1 MSTEVKVPTLPES
14 VSDATVAKWHK
25 KAGDSVKRDENL
37 VDLET
42 DKVVLE
48 VPAPADGVLE
58 SIAAEEGE
66 TVNADDVLGKIAEG
80 ESGDDSSDD
89 SESESESDDDKERK
103 KKSSNGEKSED
114 DEKSKGKDKEKEK
127 EKEKDKDKDKD
138 KDKEKPDDKKESAD
152 KDGKSSQKQDKK
164 DSGDGGKTSHEAPDG
179 ADKLAPSVRKLV
191 TEHGIDPNEIEGS
204 GRDGRITKTDVLR
217 HIGTS
222 GETGGARPEERV
234 KMSRLRQRVS
244 ERMKEAQNTAAIL
257 TSFNEVD
264 LHEVMQIRSRY
275 KDAFQ
280 KRHGV
285 KLGLMS
291 FFVKA
296 CCEALDK
303 HPVVNASVDGDE
315 IVYHG
320 YQDIGIAVSTDRGLM
335 VPILRNAGHMGLA
348 QIESQINEYAEKA
361 RSGKIQLEDLQGGT
375 FSITNGGV
383 FGSLLSTPLLNPPQS
398 AILGMHTIKQRPV
411 AIDGEIV
418 VRPMM
423 YIALSYDHRIIDG
436 KDAVQFL
443 VAVKEALEDP
453 ARMLL
458 GL

>member
-14 VSDATVAKWHK
+14 VSDAIVAKWHK
-25 KAGDSVKRDENL
+25 QPGDTIRRDENL

-48 VPAPADGVLE
+48 VPSPVDGTLSAISAD
-58 SIAAEEGE
+58 EGE
-66 TVNADDVLGKIAEG
+66 TVEAAQLLGTIEEG
-80 ESGDDSSDD
+80 EVAAEVAQPDVA
-89 SESESESDDDKERK
+89 
-103 KKSSNGEKSED
+103 ED
-114 DEKSKGKDKEKEK
+114 
-127 EKEKDKDKDKD
+127 
-138 KDKEKPDDKKESAD
+138 A
-152 KDGKSSQKQDKK
+152 
-164 DSGDGGKTSHEAPDG
+164 TEAPTAETPAPTTTTATVETG
-179 ADKLAPSVRKLV
+179 KLAPSVRKLV
-191 TEHGIDPNEIEGS
+191 TENQLDPASIEGS
-204 GRDGRITKTDVLR
+204 GRGGRITKGDVLH
-217 HIGTS
+217 HIS
-222 GETGGARPEERV
+222 GGGARPEERV
-234 KMSRLRQRVS
+234 KLSRLRQRIA

-264 LHEVMQIRSRY
+264 LQAVMALRSRY
-275 KDAFQ
+275 KDDFQ
-280 KRHGV
+280 QAHGV
-285 KLGLMS
+285 KLGFMS

-303 HPVVNASVDGDE
+303 HPVVNASVEGDE
-315 IVYHG
+315 IIYHG
-320 YQDIGIAVSTDRGLM
+320 YQDVGIAVSTERGLM
-335 VPILRNAGHMGLA
+335 VPILRNAGQMNLA
-348 QIESQINEYAEKA
+348 QIETQIMDYAEQA
-361 RSGKIQLEDLQGGT
+361 RAGKIQLEDLQGGT

-398 AILGMHTIKQRPV
+398 AILGMHTIKERPV
-411 AIDGEIV
+411 VVQGDVV

-443 VAVKEALEDP
+443 VAVKESLEDP